1 MKLANKISYI
11 FIVCLI
17 TIIAFHLLKYEYIK
31 YMVRNYGIPS
41 KAYISDIFSGGSE
54 HGSSANYRFIYK
66 HQEYTGNYAINDD
79 DDNLGDSITVLF
91 IQSNPK
97 INYPAF
103 YALRKKD
110 KNRIKY
116 LHEFRKLDSETS
128 SE

>member
-1 MKLANKISYI
+1 MKLTDKISYI
-11 FIVCLI
+11 FIFCLI
-17 TIIAFHLLKYEYIK
+17 TIITSYLLKYEYIK
-31 YMVRNYGIPS
+31 YMVRNYGIPT
-41 KAYISDIFSGGSE
+41 KAYIYDIFSGGSE
-54 HGSSANYRFIYK
+54 HGSSGNYRFTYK
-66 HQEYTGNYAINDD
+66 QTEYTGNYAMNDD

-91 IQSNPK
+91 LQSDPK

-116 LHEFRKLDSETS
+116 LHEFRKLDSQTS